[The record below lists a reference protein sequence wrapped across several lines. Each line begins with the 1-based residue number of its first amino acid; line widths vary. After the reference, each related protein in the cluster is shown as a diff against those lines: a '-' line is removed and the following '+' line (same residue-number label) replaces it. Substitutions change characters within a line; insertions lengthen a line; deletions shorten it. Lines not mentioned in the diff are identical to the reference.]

1 MSDRVAVPQVRQS
14 EAKLELSLRPK
25 KLDDFIGQ
33 TKLKDN
39 LRVFLS
45 AAKKRDEPIEHVLL
59 SGPPGLGKTTLAH
72 IIAAEMGV
80 HLVVTSGPAI
90 ERQGD
95 LAAMLTNLKE
105 RDILFIDEIHR
116 LHRTVEEVLY
126 PAMEDYALDLV
137 VGKGPGA
144 RSLRLDLPKF
154 TIIGATTRLGMLSGP
169 LRDRFGAIYRLNF
182 YEVADIAQII
192 TRSAGL
198 LKISIEPAAVQTL
211 ASRARLTPR
220 IANRLLKRVRD
231 FAEVAGQKTITQSVA
246 KAALDQ
252 LGVDQA
258 GLDSLDQAFL
268 RTVVDRFNGGPVGIN
283 AIAASIGEDENTL
296 LDVVEPYLIQAG
308 FIDRTARGRMATQK
322 AYTQLG
328 QVAPRHMQPGSAN
341 QLKLA

>member
-1 MSDRVAVPQVRQS
+1 MSERVSEPQVKRS

-25 KLDDFIGQ
+25 RLGEFIGQ
-33 TKLKDN
+33 ADLKKN
-39 LRVFLS
+39 LQVFLA
-45 AAKKRDEPIEHVLL
+45 AAKKRNEPIEHVLL

-80 HLVVTSGPAI
+80 QLVVTSGPAI

-169 LRDRFGAIYRLNF
+169 LRDRFGASYRLNF
-182 YEVADIAQII
+182 YQVADIAEII
-192 TRSAGL
+192 ARSAKI
-198 LKISIEPAAVQTL
+198 LKIEIQPAAIQIL
-211 ASRARLTPR
+211 AARARLTPR

-231 FAEVAGQKTITQSVA
+231 FAEVAGETSISNSVA
-246 KAALDQ
+246 QAALDQ

-258 GLDSLDQAFL
+258 GLDSLDQALL
-268 RTVVDRFNGGPVGIN
+268 RTVIERFNGGPVGLN
-283 AIAASIGEDENTL
+283 AIAANLGEDENTL

-308 FIDRTARGRMATQK
+308 FIDRTHRGRVATQK

-328 QVAPRHMQPGSAN
+328 LTPPATA
-341 QLKLA
+341 QLKLT